1 MFRADTAKK
10 QKEPDYSVKDPK
22 ALELNRELAR
32 LKERCRS
39 EGLGPEDTLD
49 KLMTK
54 AAEGLSAEPD
64 LARTHRFS
72 WISGKIELRLTP
84 DKD

>member
-10 QKEPDYSVKDPK
+10 QKEPDYTVKDPR
-22 ALELNRELAR
+22 ALRLNLELAA
-32 LKERCRS
+32 LKEKCGS
-39 EGLGPEDTLD
+39 DGLNPEATLD
-49 KLMTK
+49 QLIAH